1 MTNNSKTVKS
11 GAPATLTAIWGLVIA
26 FGWPLLSL
34 IPGLSSRQ
42 LTDIRGDLKNVCLKW
57 LVVGVLCL
65 IAFAAQQWKPS
76 GFGIRWVGW
85 RDFLAA
91 FAGFVIALV
100 SAGAASVLVAV
111 PSSLSD
117 VGKLASIPLG
127 VRIVVVLTAAICEE
141 FIYRGFSIEEVA
153 YLTGKRWLAGAISL
167 VIFTAAHLRLYGI
180 SAALVIP
187 ASVGAVLTGLYLW
200 RRNLLSCMLVHAL
213 MDGLFLLVL
222 PTLTH
227 LA

>member
-1 MTNNSKTVKS
+1 LS
-11 GAPATLTAIWGLVIA
+11 AIVGLAIA

-34 IPGLSSRQ
+34 IPALSSHQ
-42 LTDIRGDLKNVCLKW
+42 LTDVRGDLLNVGVKW
-57 LVVGVLCL
+57 LVVGALCV
-65 IAFAAQQWKPS
+65 IAFALQRWRS
-76 GFGIRWVGW
+76 SELGIRNIGW

-91 FAGFVIALV
+91 FAGFSIALGL
-100 SAGAASVLVAV
+100 GAAATVLVAV

-117 VGKLASIPLG
+117 LGKLASIPLG

-141 FIYRGFSIEEVA
+141 FIYRGFSIEELA
-153 YLTGKRWLAGAISL
+153 YLTGKRWMGGVLSL

-222 PTLTH
+222 PALMH
-227 LA
+227 PK